1 MGPISHGVF
10 FLEQRFLYFSN
21 IHILVFGNMCITKVM
36 VSQHIHKLFVPYI
49 ADAACNDTDIQL
61 VGGRNDSELE
71 GRVEVCL
78 LGQWGTVCD
87 YPWDNSWDTD
97 NAIVVCRQLGLN
109 SACKG

>member
-1 MGPISHGVF
+1 MDSNDSWDQYLMVF
-10 FLEQRFLYFSN
+10 FFWNKDFY
-21 IHILVFGNMCITKVM
+21 ILVISTFWYLATWCITKVM

-78 LGQWGTVCD
+78 LGQWGAVC
-87 YPWDNSWDTD
+87 T
-97 NAIVVCRQLGLN
+97 LG
-109 SACKG
+109 